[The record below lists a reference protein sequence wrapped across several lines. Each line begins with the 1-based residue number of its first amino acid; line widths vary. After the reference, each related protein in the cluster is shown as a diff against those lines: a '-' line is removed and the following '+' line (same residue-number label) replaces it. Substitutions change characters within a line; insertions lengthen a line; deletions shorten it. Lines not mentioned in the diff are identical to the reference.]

1 MRGWRVRTITAGAPL
16 LVLSALGLV
25 LLVLAV
31 VLGSAASAQN
41 FEDERRALARAKAQ
55 SILAEQRAGK
65 LEAMAAQQRNEAEGA
80 KARAAAVAAR
90 IQASEADISAAESRI
105 AIIDRLRSAQRD
117 RLALKQEPAIRLMA
131 ALQTLSRRPP
141 ALALVQPGSVRDLVH
156 VRAVLAGLIPQLK
169 ARTADLKV
177 EIDRSKELRGDA
189 LRALS
194 ALETAQNRLSEQRR
208 GLLTVFAQRRSA
220 SEQTTN
226 RVLAEQDRAMAM
238 GEKARTIVELMDRV
252 AEDGQV
258 RDRLST
264 LPGPLLRP
272 EGVRVVVAEPKE
284 APALLTATIP
294 YRLPVTGTVVQ
305 GLGEVSN
312 FGVRSRGLTLS
323 VRSGAQLVSPSAGT
337 IAFAGRFRSYGNIVI
352 IDHGSGW
359 SSVITSIASLD
370 VRAGDSVLQ
379 GSPLGRAG
387 DEQPTV
393 TVELRKGNQP
403 VDITRFVG

>member
-226 RVLAEQDRAMAM
+226 RVLVEQDRAMAM

-258 RDRLST
+258 RDRLTT

-284 APALLTATIP
+284 APASLTATIP

-323 VRSGAQLVSPSAGT
+323 VRSGAQLVSPSAGA